1 MFWGDSGGCLGT
13 EYRGAEEAEPSEVWR
28 TGEGVHFVE
37 ARWRVSA
44 EEDAR
49 NSWRLG
55 QGLEAGAGAGVMQG
69 APLLALTLLAQ
80 QKGVEAKVVDGQV
93 EPALPRHSA
102 LPVAAGVVVDQLLPL
117 GHPELLPHFQL
128 GLLELPRVF
137 ISLGLHVL
145 VLFCN
150 DALEE
155 DTGNQP
161 GAFGAPGH

>member
-1 MFWGDSGGCLGT
+1 MFWGDSGGCVGT
-13 EYRGAEEAEPSEVWR
+13 EYRGAVEAEPSGSLEDRGGGALCRGEVE
-28 TGEGVHFVE
+28 GECRG
-37 ARWRVSA
+37 
-44 EEDAR
+44 
-49 NSWRLG
+49 G
-55 QGLEAGAGAGVMQG
+55 CPQQLEAGAGAGVMQG
-69 APLLALTLLAQ
+69 APLLPLTLLAQ

-145 VLFCN
+145 VLFCD

-161 GAFGAPGH
+161 GALGAPGH